1 MKYPDQSLE
10 SAKHFI
16 LVKISKKG
24 STFLKS
30 LIPTSQIQML
40 VLLYVYSQLTADF
53 LWFIIPLII
62 FYVCFLS
69 LVVFS
74 LQMFYG
80 REALRQ
86 LRSVSEL
93 MKKYVICLLIF
104 AYCNSWVYSLKIWVV
119 VQHVL
124 RNSNPSQIKIFDFA
138 CRIVQLSLVD

>member
-1 MKYPDQSLE
+1 MKFPQQSLE

-24 STFLKS
+24 SSFLKS

-40 VLLYVYSQLTADF
+40 LLVYIYSHLTGDF
-53 LWFIIPLII
+53 LWFLVPLVI
-62 FYVCFLS
+62 FYISFLS

-86 LRSVSEL
+86 LRSVSQL
-93 MKKYVICLLIF
+93 MKK
-104 AYCNSWVYSLKIWVV
+104 
-119 VQHVL
+119 
-124 RNSNPSQIKIFDFA
+124 
-138 CRIVQLSLVD
+138 